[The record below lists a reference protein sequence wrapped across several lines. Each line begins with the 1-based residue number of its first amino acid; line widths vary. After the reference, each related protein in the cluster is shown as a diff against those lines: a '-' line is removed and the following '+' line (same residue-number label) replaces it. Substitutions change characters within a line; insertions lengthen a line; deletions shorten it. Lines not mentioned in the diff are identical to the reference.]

1 MCGKKRLPASATWS
15 VAEAGKRNTAGTGP
29 WQKQEEGG
37 TMKGLKNEE
46 ITAFCSQMAL
56 MLHAGIS
63 SMEGLIILKEDLPD
77 GEGKQILEQ
86 LYEEM
91 EQSGNLAMAMKQT
104 AVFPEYV
111 CSMTEIGE
119 ETGRLDEV
127 MDGLAA
133 HYQREKELQEMIRSA
148 LLYPAVML
156 GMLTVVLLILII
168 KVLPVFDQVLQQLG
182 GGLTGV
188 SAGILRAGTVL
199 SRYSLIFVILLAL
212 VAAAMAYLGLTE
224 KGRERMKHHMEH
236 SRITRNL
243 SEKMACARVAE
254 GLSLCIISGLDLD
267 QSMELTE
274 KLVTHSGMKER
285 MEECRRKMAEGTEF
299 AQALTESQI
308 FSGLYG
314 KMISVGSRT
323 GSVDQVMGK
332 IAEEQE
338 EAVIQ
343 SLQRKIAV
351 IEPTLVA
358 VLSVLVGLILISVM
372 LPLMSIMSDL
382 G

>member
-1 MCGKKRLPASATWS
+1 MEESGAKTREDTMKRL
-15 VAEAGKRNTAGTGP
+15 R
-29 WQKQEEGG
+29 
-37 TMKGLKNEE
+37 NEE

-56 MLHAGIS
+56 MLQAGIS
-63 SMEGLIILKEDLPD
+63 LIEGLAIMKEDLPD
-77 GEGKQILEQ
+77 GEGKQILKQ
-86 LYEEM
+86 LYEET
-91 EQSGNLAMAMKQT
+91 EQSGNLAEAMKQT

-127 MDGLAA
+127 MEGLAV

-148 LLYPAVML
+148 LFYPAVML

-168 KVLPVFDQVLQQLG
+168 KVMPVFDKVLQQLG
-182 GGLTGV
+182 GGLTGA
-188 SAGILRAGTVL
+188 SAGILMAGKIL
-199 SRYSLIFVILLAL
+199 SRYSLVFVILLAL
-212 VAAAMAYLGLTE
+212 LAAAIAYLGLTE
-224 KGRERMKHHMEH
+224 KGREILKHYMEH
-236 SRITRNL
+236 SRITGNL
-243 SEKMACARVAE
+243 SEKMAGARVAE
-254 GLSLCIISGLDLD
+254 GLSLCIVSGLDLD

-274 KLVTHSGMKER
+274 KLVTHSEMKER
-285 MEECRRKMAEGTEF
+285 MKECRRKMEEGMEF
-299 AQALTESQI
+299 NQALTESRI
-308 FSGLYG
+308 FSVLYG

-323 GSVDQVMGK
+323 GAVDQVMRK
-332 IAEEQE
+332 IAKEQE
-338 EAVIQ
+338 EAVLQ

-351 IEPTLVA
+351 VEPTLVA